1 VPDTGACLLAEATG
15 EMSTRE
21 RYVTS
26 LREHPSDVL
35 FFDQVSIHVAHVRLA
50 LGVTV
55 SRP

>member
-35 FFDQVSIHVAHVRLA
+35 FFDQVSIHVAYVRLA